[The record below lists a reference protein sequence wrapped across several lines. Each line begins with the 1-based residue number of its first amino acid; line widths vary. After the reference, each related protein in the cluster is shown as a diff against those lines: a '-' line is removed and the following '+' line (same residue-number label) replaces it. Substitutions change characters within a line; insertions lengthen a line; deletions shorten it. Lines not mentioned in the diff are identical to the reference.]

1 MNAWLLAAA
10 FLVPGGLVPP
20 LWLACRGPV
29 EQRIA
34 AMSLASTVMAA
45 VFLLLTEGF
54 GRPAYIDVALVLAVL
69 APVGTLVF
77 ARCVEGDD

>member
-1 MNAWLLAAA
+1 VNAWLLAAA
-10 FLVPGGLVPP
+10 LLLPGGLAPP

-34 AMSLASTVMAA
+34 AMSLASTVTA
-45 VFLLLTEGF
+45 VLFLLLTEGF
-54 GRPAYIDVALVLAVL
+54 GRPSYTDLALVLAVL

-77 ARCVEGDD
+77 ARCIEGDD